1 MLLRLVQALVFFG
14 VVAAAIYYEW
24 PGSGLSHAV
33 VALLVVLFVTVL
45 PLLLYDDA
53 KRLARRW
60 RERHRTW

>member
-1 MLLRLVQALVFFG
+1 MLLRLAQALVFFG
-14 VVAAAIYYEW
+14 VIATAIYYEW

-53 KRLARRW
+53 RRLLNRW
-60 RERHRTW
+60 TKRHRG